1 MCWVMFLYTALLF
14 FLLTPGILITLP
26 PKGKKITV
34 AVVHAL
40 VFGLVFSL
48 SHKMV
53 MKLTH

>member
-26 PKGKKITV
+26 PKSKKITV

-53 MKLTH
+53 MKMTH